1 MLDETLL
8 EGVYFRMERRRP
20 ADKYRN
26 RMNLEIRGHVLTLRI
41 PRDWRHTP
49 IDLEMRDVAVTQD
62 SFNLDWTPH
71 NTEWGQTTFWLVE
84 HHGMMGLME
93 NDQHFWKYQA
103 GESLSDAE
111 EVWDV
116 VDETPASAHEQR

>member
-93 NDQHFWKYQA
+93 KDQHFWQYQA
-103 GESLSDAE
+103 GKSLSDAE
-111 EVWDV
+111 EVED
-116 VDETPASAHEQR
+116 T